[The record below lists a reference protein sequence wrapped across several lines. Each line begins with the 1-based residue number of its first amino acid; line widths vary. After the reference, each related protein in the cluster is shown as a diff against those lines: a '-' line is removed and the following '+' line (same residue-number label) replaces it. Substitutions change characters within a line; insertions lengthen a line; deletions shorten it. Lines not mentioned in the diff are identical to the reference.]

1 MTVTELANAAIDL
14 RVAELLA
21 ARLCHDLIGP
31 VAAVANGAELL
42 ADEDPEFA
50 RDAITLVGGSAR
62 KANRRL
68 QFYRFVYGFTGGGVT
83 GPLPHQLA
91 ADFLEET
98 SIACDYAEVARS
110 LPVERQKLACNLL
123 AVAAEPLIR
132 GGRLVLAAEAA
143 GLEVQATGEG
153 ARLLPD
159 IRAALSLSTPAEELN
174 SRTVGAYFAGLLA
187 RRLGCQI
194 VINEQPGGFRLTV
207 VGQEIMGHDALG
219 SSAGAS
225 TGSRST

>member
-1 MTVTELANAAIDL
+1 VNVTELANAAIDL

-42 ADEDPEFA
+42 ADDDPEFA
-50 RDAITLVGGSAR
+50 RDAIALVGDSAR

-83 GPLPHQLA
+83 GPPPHQLV
-91 ADFLEET
+91 ADLLEE
-98 SIACDYAEVARS
+98 SLVSCGYGQAARG
-110 LPVERQKLACNLL
+110 LPVERQKLACNML
-123 AVAAEPLIR
+123 AIAAEPLIR
-132 GGRLVLAAEAA
+132 GGRLVLEAEAA

-153 ARLLPD
+153 ARLSPE
-159 IRAALSLSTPAEELN
+159 IRAALGLSTPAEELS
-174 SRTVGAYFAGLLA
+174 SRTVAAYFAALLA
-187 RRLGCQI
+187 RRLESRI
-194 VINEQPGGFRLTV
+194 VINEQPTGFRLAV
-207 VGQEIMGHDALG
+207 VGQEIVGQDALG